1 MTNFSGK
8 PLSPKTGNA
17 ACGGPQGGGMDS
29 RRNGVAEISPK
40 YLAEVASNAVPV
52 GYKQTEVG
60 VIPED
65 WECIPSKEIVSY
77 LGGFA
82 FSSKAATTD
91 GIRWLKIANVGLNE
105 VKWDA
110 ESYLPASYSQV
121 HQDYLLGES
130 DVVMALTRPILGDT
144 LKVAILN
151 ETDAPALLNQRVA
164 KLVPKN
170 AGDQRFLYYLVQT
183 SNFIAAMNLAMAGS
197 DPPNI
202 GTRALGDILVQV
214 PKLPKEQ
221 TAIANALSDV
231 DALISELEKLI
242 AKKQAIKTATMQQ
255 LLTGRTR
262 LPQFALRED
271 GTPKG
276 TKPSELG
283 EIPEDWEV
291 MRLGHLAKFFKGS
304 GLPKSELSESG
315 KIKCIHY
322 GQLFTTYGPKI
333 DRVISRTKNVGI
345 VTSQENDVLMPT
357 SDVTPNGLATA
368 SCITETGVTLGG
380 DILII
385 RSDKQRLN
393 GVFFSYLVNVLR
405 DQVMQLVTGSTVYHL
420 YGSDMAKFEFAFPS
434 KEEQTAIATILSDM
448 DAEIHS
454 LEQRLGKT
462 RHIKQG
468 MMQELLTGRVRLISG
483 KLTMENGK

>member
-1 MTNFSGK
+1 MTPMLG
-8 PLSPKTGNA
+8 
-17 ACGGPQGGGMDS
+17 
-29 RRNGVAEISPK
+29 
-40 YLAEVASNAVPV
+40 EVSTTYQANSATNKVPT
-52 GYKQTEVG
+52 GYKITEVG
-60 VIPED
+60 VIPEEWNCVVIGELITD
-65 WECIPSKEIVSY
+65 LRGGAPFKPTDFTKDGVKVLPKGGVIRGGLLRILEKDQQFCSPSFASKYAKNRVNENYTIVVLRDLVPSGPSIGLMVKITNAENFILAQGVYGFLAKNESISAFLIQYSNTNKYRRAANEIMVGSTQVHITNGAFKEIKIAIPSDE
-77 LGGFA
+77 
-82 FSSKAATTD
+82 
-91 GIRWLKIANVGLNE
+91 
-105 VKWDA
+105 
-110 ESYLPASYSQV
+110 
-121 HQDYLLGES
+121 
-130 DVVMALTRPILGDT
+130 
-144 LKVAILN
+144 
-151 ETDAPALLNQRVA
+151 
-164 KLVPKN
+164 
-170 AGDQRFLYYLVQT
+170 
-183 SNFIAAMNLAMAGS
+183 
-197 DPPNI
+197 
-202 GTRALGDILVQV
+202 
-214 PKLPKEQ
+214 KEQ

-276 TKPSELG
+276 TKSSELG

-333 DRVISRTKNVGI
+333 DRVISRTKNVGV

-368 SCITETGVTLGG
+368 SCITETGITLGG

-385 RSDKQRLN
+385 RSDKQKLN

-448 DAEIHS
+448 DEEIQS

-462 RHIKQG
+462 RQIKQG
-468 MMQELLTGRVRLISG
+468 MMQELLTGKTRLIKG
-483 KLTMENGK
+483 EAHG

>member
-17 ACGGPQGGGMDS
+17 ACGGPQGGGMDG

-130 DVVMALTRPILGDT
+130 DVVMALTRPILGET

-262 LPQFALRED
+262 LPQFALRQD

-291 MRLGHLAKFFKGS
+291 YRFDQNFTIYAGGDVPKDSFSKIKTDTYPYPIFANAIQGRGLYGYTSHSRSKPNSVTITARGYLGHAEYRNEPFFPIVRLLVMEPVGS
-304 GLPKSELSESG
+304 VDSRFATYAINELVEFPTES
-315 KIKCIHY
+315 
-322 GQLFTTYGPKI
+322 
-333 DRVISRTKNVGI
+333 
-345 VTSQENDVLMPT
+345 
-357 SDVTPNGLATA
+357 
-368 SCITETGVTLGG
+368 TGVPQLTAPQVG
-380 DILII
+380 
-385 RSDKQRLN
+385 K
-393 GVFFSYLVNVLR
+393 FSISAPVDVN
-405 DQVMQLVTGSTVYHL
+405 
-420 YGSDMAKFEFAFPS
+420 
-434 KEEQTAIATILSDM
+434 EQTEIATILSDM
-448 DAEIHS
+448 DAEIQAQ
-454 LEQRLGKT
+454 EQRLGKI
-462 RHIKQG
+462 RQIKQG
-468 MMQELLTGRVRLISG
+468 MMQELLTGKTRLIKPS
-483 KLTMENGK
+483 TEVIHE

>member
-1 MTNFSGK
+1 MS
-8 PLSPKTGNA
+8 
-17 ACGGPQGGGMDS
+17 
-29 RRNGVAEISPK
+29 GVAEASPK
-40 YLAEVASNAVPV
+40 YLVDVARNGIPV

-60 VIPED
+60 VIPGD
-65 WECIPSKEIVSY
+65 WEVVEFGSALKEFRNGY
-77 LGGFA
+77 A
-82 FSSKAATTD
+82 FSASGYASTGTPIITMAQIGLSGSFQFDISKVNKWDSEQQDSLKEFWVRDGDLLIAMTDVTPDKNLIGQMAIAKLD
-91 GIRWLKIANVGLNE
+91 GI
-105 VKWDA
+105 
-110 ESYLPASYSQV
+110 
-121 HQDYLLGES
+121 
-130 DVVMALTRPILGDT
+130 
-144 LKVAILN
+144 
-151 ETDAPALLNQRVA
+151 ALLNQRVG
-164 KLVPKN
+164 LLRLKN
-170 AGDQRFLYYLVQT
+170 EIAYSGYFSFLSCLPVWKTYCKGVASLGVQ
-183 SNFIAAMNLAMAGS
+183 A
-197 DPPNI
+197 NI
-202 GTRALGDILVQV
+202 GTSDIRKAKV
-214 PKLPKEQ
+214 PLPTVKEQ
-221 TAIANALSDV
+221 TTIANALSDV

-333 DRVISRTKNVGI
+333 DRVISRTENVGI

-385 RSDKQRLN
+385 RSDKQKLN

-448 DAEIHS
+448 DAEIQA

-462 RHIKQG
+462 RQIKQG
-468 MMQELLTGRVRLISG
+468 MMQELLTGKTRLIKPS
-483 KLTMENGK
+483 KEVIHE

>member
-17 ACGGPQGGGMDS
+17 ACGGPQGGGMDG

-130 DVVMALTRPILGDT
+130 DVVMALTRPILGET

-262 LPQFALRED
+262 LPQFALRQD

-276 TKPSELG
+276 TKTSELG
-283 EIPEDWEV
+283 EIPENWEV
-291 MRLGHLAKFFKGS
+291 VTLEQSVNCLDNLRIPLNEQQRSKMRGDIPYCGANGIVGWVNEYVLDDDVILMAEDGGYFDEFSTRPIAYRMIGKCWVNNHAHILQAKESFDQGYIFYCLVHKDIQKYLAS
-304 GLPKSELSESG
+304 GTRAKLNKSEMER
-315 KIKCIHY
+315 IEI
-322 GQLFTTYGPKI
+322 
-333 DRVISRTKNVGI
+333 I
-345 VTSQENDVLMPT
+345 VPSAKQEQ
-357 SDVTPNGLATA
+357 A
-368 SCITETGVTLGG
+368 
-380 DILII
+380 
-385 RSDKQRLN
+385 
-393 GVFFSYLVNVLR
+393 
-405 DQVMQLVTGSTVYHL
+405 
-420 YGSDMAKFEFAFPS
+420 
-434 KEEQTAIATILSDM
+434 AIATILSDM
-448 DAEIHS
+448 DTEIQA

-462 RHIKQG
+462 RQIKQG
-468 MMQELLTGRVRLISG
+468 MMQELLTGKTRLPFN
-483 KLTMENGK
+483 KD

>member
-1 MTNFSGK
+1 MSGIAEVS
-8 PLSPKTGNA
+8 LSSDTYNQTEIGKFPIDWEVVSLQDA
-17 ACGGPQGGGMDS
+17 ATFGGGTTPPRKLYDKYYVS
-29 RRNGVAEISPK
+29 GVHPWVKTLDLNNGVIAVTEENVTDVA
-40 YLAEVASNAVPV
+40 LAETSLKKHPAGSVLIAMYGGFNQIGRTGLIAIDAAINQALVAVIPRKGKLVSEYLLYNFNYKVEYWKGVAS
-52 GYKQTEVG
+52 
-60 VIPED
+60 
-65 WECIPSKEIVSY
+65 
-77 LGGFA
+77 
-82 FSSKAATTD
+82 SSRKDPNITSND
-91 GIRWLKIANVGLNE
+91 
-105 VKWDA
+105 VKN
-110 ESYLPASYSQV
+110 
-121 HQDYLLGES
+121 YLL
-130 DVVMALTRPILGDT
+130 P
-144 LKVAILN
+144 
-151 ETDAPALLNQRVA
+151 
-164 KLVPKN
+164 
-170 AGDQRFLYYLVQT
+170 
-183 SNFIAAMNLAMAGS
+183 
-197 DPPNI
+197 
-202 GTRALGDILVQV
+202 
-214 PKLPKEQ
+214 LPTVKEQ

-231 DALISELEKLI
+231 DALITSLTKLI

-271 GTPKG
+271 GTPKA

-448 DAEIHS
+448 DAEIQA

-468 MMQELLTGRVRLISG
+468 MMQELLTGKTRLIKPS
-483 KLTMENGK
+483 KEVIHE